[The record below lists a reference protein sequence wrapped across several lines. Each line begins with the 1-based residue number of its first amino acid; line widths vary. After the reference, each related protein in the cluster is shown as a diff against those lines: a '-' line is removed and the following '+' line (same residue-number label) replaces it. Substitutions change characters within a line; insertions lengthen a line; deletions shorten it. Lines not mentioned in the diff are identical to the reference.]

1 MKFRIAF
8 ITLAAAFLLSACTLA
23 SDITPPPDY
32 IPPTPMPTL
41 GALYPASAPDIQ
53 NGAAIFATECAPCH
67 GAKGLGD
74 GPQSQQ
80 LPVTVPAIGLPEK
93 GQLASP
99 ADWFT
104 TVTQGNMSRYMPPF
118 ASKLSDQQRWDVVSY
133 VMSLHTTPDQ
143 IAQGKSLFDTN
154 CPNCASKF
162 TDQKKMSALSEADLI
177 GIIRKGSGDI
187 PAFGSNFSDT
197 DASAVAA
204 YLRTLTFATLTA
216 STSPTSAPTTA
227 PASTQNSTVVSGTPS
242 TPGTP
247 ATPEASITGTVQ
259 SAATEAA
266 TTGTPG
272 TPVAAVGNISGSVQM
287 ANGSG
292 LPANLTVTLRGY
304 DHTQDPTTQTTSPH
318 EVVTKTGT
326 VAADGTFVFENIDL
340 PVNRIYVAE
349 VSYAGVQYQSNFVA
363 VQASDTKLALPVLKL
378 YETSSDPSL
387 LTVDQVHL
395 YSDFATQGSAQFID
409 IYSFSNNS
417 DKAVIISTDGLSIP
431 FIKLPNGAQGAGY
444 QAGQNSAPFVSADKG
459 IAVVPS
465 DTPYSII
472 GYFTLPYDK
481 QVVVNQPFAINAAS
495 VLLLIPEGMKVD
507 SKQLTNMGVQAIQNN
522 NYQEFSVKDFKAG
535 DTLTFT
541 VSGSPTPGSSATA
554 TTATT
559 TTNST
564 TTQQGLLVGAG
575 ALGLAL
581 IVAGVWL
588 YLRDRKRSK
597 EDDDEN
603 EYESA
608 DDVMDAMLA
617 LDDLHRA
624 GKISDE
630 AYQKR
635 RDELKEILKEMA

>member
-8 ITLAAAFLLSACTLA
+8 ITLTAAFLLSACSLA

-32 IPPTPMPTL
+32 VPPTPMPTL
-41 GALYPASAPDIQ
+41 GPLYPASAPDIQ
-53 NGAAIFATECAPCH
+53 NGSILYAQHCAACH
-67 GAKGLGD
+67 GNTGMGD
-74 GPQSQQ
+74 GPQGMQ
-80 LPVTVPAIGLPEK
+80 LQGVTVPAVALPEIA
-93 GQLASP
+93 LNASP
-99 ADWFT
+99 AQWFAI
-104 TVTQGNMSRYMPPF
+104 VTQGNMSRYMPYF
-118 ASKLSDQQRWDVVSY
+118 ADKLSDQQRWDVVSY

-162 TDQKKMSALSEADLI
+162 TDPKKMSALSEADLI

-187 PAFGSNFSDT
+187 PAFGSNFSDA

-227 PASTQNSTVVSGTPS
+227 PASTEISATVSGTPS

-247 ATPEASITGTVQ
+247 ATPEASVTGTVQ
-259 SAATEAA
+259 SSATEAA

-287 ANGSG
+287 ANGSS

-304 DHTQDPTTQTTSPH
+304 DHTQDPTTQTTSPQ

-535 DTLTFT
+535 DTLNFT

-554 TTATT
+554 TT
-559 TTNST
+559 TTNSS

-588 YLRDRKRSK
+588 YLRDRKRRK